1 MMNLLY
7 VAISTSGNLD
17 MIPYGNLY
25 PGICLF
31 CKTSDGRVA
40 LSTHGT
46 CYMQPHSHT
55 LPNSHKSYVWSSNLY
70 TELANKNK
78 QMDPADNLAN
88 YEHIHTYLFHVLLGL
103 GYRIPFY
110 NKTYKSLH
118 LQYSCGSILPVFTPH
133 NEHRHKIICKD
144 IQR

>member
-1 MMNLLY
+1 M
-7 VAISTSGNLD
+7 SGNLD

-40 LSTHGT
+40 LSTHDT
-46 CYMQPHSHT
+46 CYTQPHSHT

-88 YEHIHTYLFHVLLGL
+88 YEHIHTYLFHVL
-103 GYRIPFY
+103 
-110 NKTYKSLH
+110 
-118 LQYSCGSILPVFTPH
+118 
-133 NEHRHKIICKD
+133 
-144 IQR
+144 